1 MLANITEAAK
11 LLDINR
17 FRLYHMVQR
26 RELRAK
32 KVGNK
37 VLIDLEKTRAIIAAL
52 DGLKQ
57 QKERVKV

>member
-1 MLANITEAAK
+1 VLANITEAAK
-11 LLDINR
+11 LLDVNR
-17 FRLYHMVQR
+17 FRLYHMVRR

-37 VLIDLEKTRAIIAAL
+37 VLIDIEKTRAIIAAL

-57 QKERVKV
+57 KRGG